1 MWARHLTQP
10 NYRYNDGKMA
20 FYYMEK
26 SRALK
31 FTHLPLPTTA
41 IPVEAGG
48 GQGWTRFSCTHIV
61 GYKMKLKAY
70 DLFFRLLQ
78 VFMNQSAKCKIYVY
92 ISNLVWDT
100 DNSF

>member
-1 MWARHLTQP
+1 MLINYDEIEKPKSIPEEQRSYLLTHLKLKGMQQSNTKTKVISKLKVMSARHLTQP

-48 GQGWTRFSCTHIV
+48 GQG
-61 GYKMKLKAY
+61 
-70 DLFFRLLQ
+70 
-78 VFMNQSAKCKIYVY
+78 
-92 ISNLVWDT
+92 
-100 DNSF
+100 